1 MFVHLVQKRMYKTS
15 KKECTQGTSYI
26 HIVLHRTLHIVIRNA
41 VNLFLFILNKIY
53 LSDLMTNVTTPTIS
67 MFLSG

>member
-41 VNLFLFILNKIY
+41 VNLFLFIY
-53 LSDLMTNVTTPTIS
+53 
-67 MFLSG
+67 FE